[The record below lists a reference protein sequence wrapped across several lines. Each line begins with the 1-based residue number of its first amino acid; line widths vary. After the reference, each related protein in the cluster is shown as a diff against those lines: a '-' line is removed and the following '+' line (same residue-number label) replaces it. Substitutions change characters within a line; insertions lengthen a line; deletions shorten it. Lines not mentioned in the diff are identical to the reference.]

1 MFHPLECYDIN
12 VISKVAISSDA
23 NIHTRVSVK
32 NELPITITRRFVLLI
47 FAFHR
52 MIASSQFSLH
62 IYEVVHASLPSF
74 RVH

>member
-1 MFHPLECYDIN
+1 MFYRLECYDIN
-12 VISKVAISSDA
+12 VISKVAISSDV
-23 NIHTRVSVK
+23 NIHTRVYVK
-32 NELPITITRRFVLLI
+32 NEPLMAITRRFVLLI

-52 MIASSQFSLH
+52 IIASSQFSLH